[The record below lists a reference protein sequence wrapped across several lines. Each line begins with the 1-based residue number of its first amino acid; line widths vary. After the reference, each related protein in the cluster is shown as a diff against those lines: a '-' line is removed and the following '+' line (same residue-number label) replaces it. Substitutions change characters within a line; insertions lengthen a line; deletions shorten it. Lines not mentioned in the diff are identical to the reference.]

1 MSILYVVI
9 ETNTAQYFYAKDESN
24 DLPWSKT
31 VASVSDAR
39 KIVAKTIS
47 TNVFDSIF
55 EQTTKLDGI
64 NNIGCPKK
72 SYSIKVN

>member
-47 TNVFDSIF
+47 TNVSDSIP
-55 EQTTKLDGI
+55 EKTTKIDGI
-64 NNIGCPKK
+64 NNTE
-72 SYSIKVN
+72 